1 MDPST
6 YTFQAAFEELF
17 NITASSKEL
26 HIQACSP
33 EFDKD
38 YTLILFPW
46 IKKLNKKPEEIGEL
60 LGQKLI
66 SENIISDYQI
76 IKGFFNF
83 SYPDNYWMSLLKTPP
98 VSHSEDGQSNI
109 EKILIEYCSP
119 NTNKPLHLGHV
130 RNILLGWSVYKILM
144 ASGHH
149 VETTQVINDR
159 GVAICKSMLAWKKW
173 GNNSTPENTGI
184 KSDHFVG
191 DYYVL
196 FEVKFQEEYNIWL
209 SSDEAANVYETKF
222 GEIERKEFKSKF
234 KNEYFNSISP
244 LGDEI
249 RKMLVLWESND
260 HETIKLWKQMN
271 QWVYDGFDKTYK
283 RLQIKFD
290 HIYYES
296 QTYLLGKDIIQKG
309 LQSGVF
315 YKEPDGSTWVDLE
328 PRGLDKKILMRKDG
342 TSVYI
347 TQDLGTA
354 QQRHEKHQADRYIY
368 VVGDEQDYH
377 FKVLFETLKVL
388 KESFADHLFHLS
400 YGMVDLPEGKM
411 KSREGNV
418 VDADDL
424 VDNVVEEARKSA
436 QERGEIAILPGEEQ
450 EIIFNKIGMAA
461 LKYFILKVHPKKRM
475 LFDPKEAVDMQG
487 HTGPYIVNAYVR
499 IQSILRKQDG
509 QNSIN
514 DQNIQINRNEK
525 SLIRLI
531 HEYNNIIQTAAKDLD
546 PSHLANYLYLL
557 AKEFHKYYHDYSIL
571 NAETDELK
579 YFRLHLS
586 RKVSDILKNGMECLG
601 IEMPDR
607 M

>member
-1 MDPST
+1 MDPNT
-6 YTFQAAFEELF
+6 FAFQAAFEELF
-17 NITASSKEL
+17 NISASSKEL
-26 HIQACSP
+26 HIQACTP

-38 YTLILFPW
+38 YTFILFPW

-60 LGQKLI
+60 LGEKLL
-66 SENIISDYQI
+66 SEKIISDYQI
-76 IKGFFNF
+76 IKGFLNFN
-83 SYPDNYWMSLLKTPP
+83 YPDRYWMQMLRAPYSLTDQENPKKA
-98 VSHSEDGQSNI
+98 

-119 NTNKPLHLGHV
+119 NTNKPLHLGHI
-130 RNILLGWSVYKILM
+130 RNVLLGWSVYKILK
-144 ASGHH
+144 ASGHL

-173 GNNSTPENTGI
+173 GNDLSPERTGI

-196 FEVKFQEEYNIWL
+196 FEKKFQEEYQIWL
-209 SSDEAANVYETKF
+209 DSDQATEIHETKF
-222 GEIERKEFKSKF
+222 AGIERKDFKSKF

-260 HETIKLWKQMN
+260 PETINLWKQMN
-271 QWVYDGFDKTYK
+271 QWVYDGFEKTYN

-315 YKEPDGSTWVDLE
+315 YKESDGSTWVDLE

-354 QQRHEKHQADRYIY
+354 RQRHLKHQADRYIY

-388 KESFADHLFHLS
+388 NESFADHLYHLS

-424 VDNVVEEARKSA
+424 IDSVVEEARKSA
-436 QERGEIAILPGEEQ
+436 QERGEIAVLPENEQ
-450 EIIFNKIGMAA
+450 EIIFNKIGMSA

-499 IQSILRKQDG
+499 IQSILRKQEKQIDFNEN
-509 QNSIN
+509 QIS
-514 DQNIQINRNEK
+514 INRNEK
-525 SLIRLI
+525 TLIRLI
-531 HEYNNIIQTAAKDLD
+531 RDYESIIQSAAKDLD
-546 PSHLANYLYLL
+546 PSHLANYLYQL
-557 AKEFHKYYHDYSIL
+557 AKEFHKYYHDFSIL
-571 NAETDELK
+571 NADTEELK
-579 YFRLHLS
+579 YFRLSLS
-586 RKVSDILKNGMECLG
+586 RKVSDILKSGMECLG